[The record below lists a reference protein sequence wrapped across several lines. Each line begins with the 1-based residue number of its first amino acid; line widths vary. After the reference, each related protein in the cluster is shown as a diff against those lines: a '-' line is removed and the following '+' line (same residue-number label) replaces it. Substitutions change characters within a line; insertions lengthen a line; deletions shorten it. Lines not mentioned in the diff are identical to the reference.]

1 MSKSITIEFNQQLQK
16 LLLIVVISLFVI
28 ALIIGGIFGL
38 IGLLY
43 PPQEDIPE
51 EKTSINLSDP
61 SLETTIKDA
70 EKQQN
75 FLFEAT
81 VNPNEIGRQNPF
93 EPY

>member
-1 MSKSITIEFNQQLQK
+1 MAKNITIEFNQQVQK
-16 LLLIVVISLFVI
+16 LLLIFVVALVVI
-28 ALIIGGIFGL
+28 ALVVSGIFGL

-43 PPQEDIPE
+43 PIQEAIPE

-61 SLETTIKDA
+61 SLETTIKDV
-70 EKQQN
+70 EKQQY